1 MAFAE
6 PSTEVAVSL
15 RSLIIQKVAQ
25 SDGYFKSQ
33 QRGEPDLTYQE
44 KYDIADKLLKDK
56 PSIFLARFGKYLSE
70 ADLMYFESMKDDYM
84 ITFHLK
90 ELKQINDD
98 KKNKTKVRNRRYEAM
113 KELLDQ
119 GSYFR

>member
-1 MAFAE
+1 MAFAD
-6 PSTEVAVSL
+6 SSEVTVSI
-15 RSLIIQKVAQ
+15 RDLIIQKVAG

-33 QRGEPDLTYQE
+33 QRGEPDLSYKE
-44 KYDIADKLLKDK
+44 KYDIADKLLKEK
-56 PSIFLARFGKYLSE
+56 PSTFLSRFGKYLSE
-70 ADLMYFESMKDDYM
+70 ADLKYFESMKDDYM
-84 ITFHLK
+84 ITFHLE

>member
-15 RSLIIQKVAQ
+15 RSLIIQKLVQ

-44 KYDIADKLLKDK
+44 KCDIADKLLKDK

-70 ADLMYFESMKDDYM
+70 ADLMYFESMKDDCM